1 MSETIQDELERV
13 FNPEFLN
20 RLDDVIVFHPLTK
33 EHIAEIVTIL
43 LREVQRRL
51 GDEVRL
57 SQAAIN
63 FLVEKGYDPSFG
75 ARPLKRTIQK
85 YIEDPLS
92 EKILLGELGRG
103 DEIEVDLGPDEDKL
117 VFSALTGSQA

>member
-1 MSETIQDELERV
+1 MSTKIKDELERV

-20 RLDDVIVFHPLTK
+20 RLDDTIVFHPLTK
-33 EHIAEIVTIL
+33 EHIREIVLIL
-43 LREVQRRL
+43 LREVEQRL
-51 GDEVRL
+51 GDNVRL
-57 SQAAIN
+57 TPPAID
-63 FLVEKGYDPSFG
+63 FLVEKGYDQSFG

-103 DEIEVDLGPDEDKL
+103 DEIDVDIAPEGDRL

>member
-1 MSETIQDELERV
+1 M
-13 FNPEFLN
+13 
-20 RLDDVIVFHPLTK
+20 RLTPP
-33 EHIAEIVTIL
+33 
-43 LREVQRRL
+43 
-51 GDEVRL
+51 
-57 SQAAIN
+57 AID
-63 FLVEKGYDPSFG
+63 FLVEKGYDQSFG

-103 DEIEVDLGPDEDKL
+103 DEIDVDIAPEGDRL